1 LPADSRQDESLG
13 QVVTDVT
20 ERVSVLVREEIE
32 LAKAEVTTKVQT
44 IARGAIAVGVG
55 AVLAV
60 FALIYGLLAVAWAIN
75 DATGLLWPGF
85 VIVFAVLIAIA
96 IVAFLFAWRKLRVGA
111 PTPQMAID
119 EAKLIRETVRTEV
132 DR

>member
-96 IVAFLFAWRKLRVGA
+96 IVAFLFDWRKLRVGA

>member
-1 LPADSRQDESLG
+1 LPADTRQDESLG
-13 QVVTDVT
+13 EVVTEVT

-32 LAKAEVTTKVQT
+32 LAKAEVTTKVT
-44 IARGAIAVGVG
+44 SIARGAIAVTIGGVLG
-55 AVLAV
+55 V

-75 DATGLLWPGF
+75 QATGDLWPGF
-85 VIVFAVLIAIA
+85 VIVFALLLLLTIF
-96 IVAFLFAWRKLRVGA
+96 AFLFAWRKLKVGA

-119 EAKLIRETVRTEV
+119 EAKLIRETVKTEV